1 MKPSRKL
8 SWVFFLYFLEG
19 LPFGIFNDLLPVY
32 LRLHGVSLRDLSH
45 LNLAQLPWSLKVLWA
60 PLVDRLGQP
69 MRWVTGA
76 LTVLA
81 AVLLCLGLLD
91 KSGNSVAGGA
101 LLLLLL
107 ALATA
112 SATQDLAIDGYFVR
126 LVSPAEAGTANGV
139 RVAAFRTAM
148 ITCGGGLVLLAGLLG
163 NWQHL
168 FFGVAGLLACLSVV
182 VAWAPRVPQKD
193 SGEPQSFAAW
203 AQALLRWAR
212 QPDAFGVFAFVLLY
226 RLGDTA
232 MSAMVKPFWVDR
244 GMQATEIGLLT
255 TVVGVG
261 VTVVGAAL
269 GGLIASRVGTLRAL
283 WLMGMALALSNL
295 GYAWVAFV
303 DAGRPAL
310 YAVSLLESLTQT
322 LATTAQMIFFTRI
335 CDKQHAATQFALFTA
350 LAGLTRAL
358 AGKASGIG
366 AESLGFAGYFFVTF
380 LLSFPAY
387 CFYPAI
393 KRRLAAVDAAA
404 DG

>member
-19 LPFGIFNDLLPVY
+19 LPFGIFNDVLPVY
-32 LRLHGVSLRDLSH
+32 LRLHGMSLRDLSH

-69 MRWVTGA
+69 MRWVMGA
-76 LTVLA
+76 LAVLA
-81 AVLLCLGLLD
+81 AVHLGFGLLD
-91 KSGNSVAGGA
+91 KSGNIVAGGA
-101 LLLLLL
+101 LMLLLVT
-107 ALATA
+107 LATA
-112 SATQDLAIDGYFVR
+112 SATQDLAIDGYFIR
-126 LVSPAEAGTANGV
+126 LVHPAEAGAANGV

-148 ITCGGGLVLLAGLLG
+148 ITCGGGLVLLAGLL
-163 NWQHL
+163 
-168 FFGVAGLLACLSVV
+168 
-182 VAWAPRVPQKD
+182 
-193 SGEPQSFAAW
+193 
-203 AQALLRWAR
+203 LRWAR

-232 MSAMVKPFWVDR
+232 MTAMVKPFWVDR
-244 GMQATEIGLLT
+244 GMQAMEIGLLT
-255 TVVGVG
+255 TTVGVG
-261 VTVVGAAL
+261 VTLVGAAL

-283 WLMGMALALSNL
+283 WILGVALALSNL

-322 LATTAQMIFFTRI
+322 LATTAQMIFLTRI

-350 LAGLTRAL
+350 LSGLTRAL

-366 AESLGFAGYFFVTF
+366 AETLGFAGYFFLTF

-387 CFYPAI
+387 FFYPAI
-393 KRRLAAVDAAA
+393 KRRLAAVEAAA
-404 DG
+404 